1 MRLSLFFALTVVSVF
16 CILIKLYTTEVMF
29 NDDPTIMVII
39 KDKPSLENR
48 RIITWDSSIKEAIV
62 LISDE
67 NGYIGQSVYV
77 AIVSWAWIVLPLFTF
92 FISGLMI
99 RDRAKNNIR
108 GLKT

>member
-1 MRLSLFFALTVVSVF
+1 MRLLSLAMTIVSVL

-29 NDDPTIMVII
+29 NDDPTIMLII

-62 LISDE
+62 LIYDE

-77 AIVSWAWIVLPLFTF
+77 AIVSWVWIVLPLFTL
-92 FISGLMI
+92 FIGGFLI
-99 RDRAKNNIR
+99 IK
-108 GLKT
+108 GQP

>member
-1 MRLSLFFALTVVSVF
+1 MRLSLFFALTVVSVL

-92 FISGLMI
+92 FMGIYFKHSSFRI
-99 RDRAKNNIR
+99 F
-108 GLKT
+108 